1 MIFLRSHSNYCEF
14 KAKLERSSKKGLPL
28 NLINSNCP
36 DSVARLTKKLLVI
49 RGEDDHTGI
58 DSVNDCGNQT
68 MDQ

>member
-1 MIFLRSHSNYCEF
+1 MF

-28 NLINSNCP
+28 NLINSNFP
-36 DSVARLTKKLLVI
+36 ESVARLTKKLLVI

>member
-1 MIFLRSHSNYCEF
+1 MFFYLIY
-14 KAKLERSSKKGLPL
+14 L
-28 NLINSNCP
+28 NLINSNFP
-36 DSVARLTKKLLVI
+36 ESVARLTKKLLVI